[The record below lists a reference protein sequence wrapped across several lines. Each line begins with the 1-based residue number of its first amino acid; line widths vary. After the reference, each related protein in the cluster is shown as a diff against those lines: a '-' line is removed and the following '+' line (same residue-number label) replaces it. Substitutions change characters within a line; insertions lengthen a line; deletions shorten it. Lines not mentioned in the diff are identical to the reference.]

1 MSNNEFLSK
10 SVLSKSTFIR
20 GLQCEKS
27 LYLYKHHYTLKD
39 PTPTS
44 LQVVLDQG
52 TNIGL
57 LAQSLFP
64 NGVDASPENHFK
76 MVESVGKTLDFV
88 SQDQTIIYE
97 ATFFYNDVLAA
108 LDILVKD
115 DDGWKAYEV
124 KSSTKV
130 TNTYVKDAAIQYYT
144 ITNSGID
151 LKDISIVHINNQY
164 VKNGE
169 IDINELFTIESVYNQ
184 VLEFLPRIPNE
195 IRRLKNVIE
204 RTEIPQVDIGLHCS
218 DPYDCD
224 FKGTCWK
231 RIPEYS
237 VFDISRLNKDK
248 KFDLYNQGVL
258 TLHDIDLSQT
268 DLNPNQVLQVQSE
281 ISGSNHI
288 EIDEIRNFTSELN
301 YPLYFL
307 DFETIGPAV
316 PIYDGS
322 RPYQQLVFQY
332 SLHMRETPTSEIEHR
347 EYLADPS
354 QDPRIGIIEQLIK
367 DCGANGDILVYN
379 IGFERGKLNDL
390 IDVFPEYS
398 NELRGIVNRL
408 KDLMIPFQQK
418 WYYTPEMRGSYSIKS
433 VLPALVPELS
443 YNDLPIKE
451 GGTASN
457 TFLSM
462 VNGTF
467 EGDVKET
474 RRQLL
479 EYCELDTYA
488 MVKIL
493 EVLIQ
498 V

>member
-1 MSNNEFLSK
+1 MRK
-10 SVLSKSTFIR
+10 YKLSKSTFIR

-27 LYLYKHHYTLKD
+27 LYLYKHHYNLKD
-39 PTPTS
+39 STPSS
-44 LQVVLDQG
+44 LQAVFDQG
-52 TNIGL
+52 TNIGI
-57 LAQSLFP
+57 LAQDLFP
-64 NGVDASPENHFK
+64 NGADASPENHFK
-76 MVESVGKTLDFV
+76 MVESVGKTQDFI
-88 SQDQTIIYE
+88 SQGESIIYE
-97 ATFFYNDVLAA
+97 ATFLYNNVLAA

-115 DDGWKAYEV
+115 KEGWKAYEV

-130 TNTYVKDAAIQYYT
+130 SETYIKDAAIQYYT

-164 VKNGE
+164 TKDGE
-169 IDINELFTIESVYNQ
+169 LDIHQLFTIESVYDQ

-195 IRRLKNVIE
+195 VRRLKNVIE
-204 RTEIPQVDIGLHCS
+204 SPEPPNVDIGNHCS

-231 RIPEYS
+231 HIPDYS
-237 VFDISRLNKDK
+237 VFNISRLKKDK
-248 KFDLYNQGVL
+248 KFDLYNQGVI
-258 TLHDIDLSQT
+258 TLDQIDLGYT

-281 ISGSNHI
+281 VDGTTHI
-288 EIDEIRNFTSELN
+288 DIEEIRKFTNGLS

-316 PIYDGS
+316 PKYNGS

-332 SLHMRETPTSEIEHR
+332 SLHIQETLTSEIEHR

-354 QDPRIGIIEQLIK
+354 QDPRIGFIEQLIS
-367 DCGANGDILVYN
+367 DCGTSGDILVYN

-390 IDVFPEYS
+390 IEVFPEYS

-418 WYYTPEMRGSYSIKS
+418 WYYTPEMKGSYSIKY

-443 YNDLPIKE
+443 YNDLEIKE

-467 EGDVKET
+467 AGDVEET
-474 RRQLL
+474 RNQLL
-479 EYCELDTYA
+479 EYCKLDTFA

-493 EVLIQ
+493 EKLRQ

>member
-1 MSNNEFLSK
+1 MSSYK
-10 SVLSKSTFIR
+10 LSKSTFIR
-20 GLQCEKS
+20 GLQCKKS
-27 LYLYKHHYTLKD
+27 LYLYKHHYNLKD
-39 PTPTS
+39 PAPSS
-44 LQVVLDQG
+44 LQAVFDQG
-52 TNIGL
+52 TNIGV
-57 LAQSLFP
+57 LAQRLFP

-76 MVESVGKTLDFV
+76 MVESVGKTLDFIN
-88 SQDQTIIYE
+88 QDQFIIYE
-97 ATFFYNDVLAA
+97 ATFLYNDVLAA

-115 DDGWKAYEV
+115 EEGWKAYEV

-130 TNTYVKDAAIQYYT
+130 TDTYIKDAAIQYYT

-151 LKDISIVHINNQY
+151 IKDISIVHINNQY
-164 VKNGE
+164 IREGE
-169 IDINELFTIESVYNQ
+169 LDIHQLFTIESVYDE

-195 IRRLKNVIE
+195 IKRLKNVIE
-204 RTEIPQVDIGLHCS
+204 SPDIPNVDIGPHCS

-224 FKGTCWK
+224 FMGTCWK
-231 RIPEYS
+231 HIPDYS
-237 VFDISRLNKDK
+237 IFNISRLNTDK
-248 KFDLYNQGVL
+248 KFDLYNQGII
-258 TLHDIDLSQT
+258 TFDQIDLDTT
-268 DLNPNQVLQVQSE
+268 DLNPNQVLQVESE
-281 ISGSNHI
+281 LNGTTHVDV
-288 EIDEIRNFTSELN
+288 DEIRNFTSGLS

-332 SLHMRETPTSEIEHR
+332 SLHIQETPTSELEHR

-354 QDPRIGIIEQLIK
+354 QDPRIGFIEKLIQ
-367 DCGANGDILVYN
+367 DCGTLGDILVYN
-379 IGFERGKLNDL
+379 ISFERGKLNDL
-390 IDVFPEYS
+390 IEVFHEYS

-433 VLPALVPELS
+433 VLPALIPELS
-443 YNDLPIKE
+443 YNNLDIKE
-451 GGTASN
+451 GGAASN

-467 EGDVKET
+467 KGDLEEI

-479 EYCELDTYA
+479 EYCKLDTFA
-488 MVKIL
+488 MVRIL
-493 EVLIQ
+493 DKLRQ

>member
-1 MSNNEFLSK
+1 MSK
-10 SVLSKSTFIR
+10 SRLSKSTFIR

-27 LYLYKHHYTLKD
+27 LYLYKHHYQLKD
-39 PTPTS
+39 PTPPS
-44 LQVVLDQG
+44 LQAVFDQG
-52 TNIGL
+52 TNIGV
-57 LAQSLFP
+57 LAQRLFN

-76 MVESVGKTLDFV
+76 MVESVGKTLDFI
-88 SQDQTIIYE
+88 SQGETIIYE
-97 ATFFYNDVLAA
+97 ATFLYNDVLAA
-108 LDILVKD
+108 LDILVRD
-115 DDGWKAYEV
+115 QDGWKAYEV

-130 TNTYVKDAAIQYYT
+130 SDTYIKDASIQYYT
-144 ITNSGID
+144 ITNSGIY
-151 LKDISIVHINNQY
+151 LKDISIVYINNQY
-164 VKNGE
+164 IKNGE
-169 IDINELFTIESVYNQ
+169 IDINELFVVESVLDK
-184 VLEFLPRIPNE
+184 VLEYIPRIPNE
-195 IRRLKNVIE
+195 VKRLKNVIE
-204 RTEIPQVDIGLHCS
+204 SPEIPRVDIGPHCS

-231 RIPEYS
+231 HIPEYS
-237 VFDISRLNKDK
+237 VFDISRLNKEK
-248 KFDLYNQGVL
+248 KFGLYNQGII
-258 TLHDIDLSQT
+258 TLDQIDLSQT

-281 ISGSNHI
+281 MSGSSHI
-288 EIDEIRNFTSELN
+288 DIEEIRNFTSGLS

-307 DFETIGPAV
+307 DFETFGPAV

-332 SLHMRETPTSEIEHR
+332 SLHFQETPTSELEHR
-347 EYLADPS
+347 EYIADPTE
-354 QDPRIGIIEQLIK
+354 DPRIGFIEQLIH
-367 DCGANGDILVYN
+367 DCGTLGDILVYN
-379 IGFERGKLNDL
+379 ISFERGKLNDL

-398 NELRGIVNRL
+398 NELKGIVNRL

-443 YNDLPIKE
+443 YNNLDIKE
-451 GGTASN
+451 GGAASN

-467 EGDVKET
+467 KGDVEET

-479 EYCELDTYA
+479 EYCKLDTFA
-488 MVKIL
+488 MVRIL
-493 EVLIQ
+493 EKLLQ

>member
-1 MSNNEFLSK
+1 MIK
-10 SVLSKSTFIR
+10 SRLSKSTFIR

-27 LYLYKHHYTLKD
+27 LYLYKHHYRLKD
-39 PTPTS
+39 STPSS
-44 LQVVLDQG
+44 LQAVFDQG
-52 TNIGL
+52 TNVGL
-57 LAQSLFP
+57 LAQELFP
-64 NGVDASPENHFK
+64 YGVDASPKNHFK
-76 MVESVGKTLDFV
+76 MVESVGKTLKFI
-88 SQDQTIIYE
+88 SQGESIIYE
-97 ATFFYNDVLAA
+97 AAFLYNDVLAA

-115 DDGWKAYEV
+115 EEGWKAYEV

-130 TNTYVKDAAIQYYT
+130 SETYIKDAAIQYYT

-164 VKNGE
+164 TKDGE
-169 IDINELFTIESVYNQ
+169 LDIHQLFAIESVYDQ

-195 IRRLKNVIE
+195 VRRFKNVIE
-204 RTEIPQVDIGLHCS
+204 SPEVPNIDIGNHCS

-231 RIPEYS
+231 HIPEYS
-237 VFDISRLNKDK
+237 VFNISRLNSDK
-248 KFDLYNQGVL
+248 KFGLYHQGVI
-258 TLHDIDLSQT
+258 TLDDIDLSQT

-281 ISGSNHI
+281 INGTSHI
-288 EIDEIRNFTSELN
+288 DIEEIRNFINGLN

-316 PIYDGS
+316 PKYNGS

-332 SLHMRETPTSEIEHR
+332 SLHVQETSTSELEHR
-347 EYLADPS
+347 EYLADSS
-354 QDPRIGIIEQLIK
+354 QDPRIGFIEQLIQ
-367 DCGANGDILVYN
+367 DCGSSGDILVYN

-390 IDVFPEYS
+390 VDVFPKYS

-443 YNDLPIKE
+443 YNDLEIKE

-467 EGDVKET
+467 EGDVEDK

-479 EYCELDTYA
+479 EYCKLDTLA

-493 EVLIQ
+493 EKLIQ

>member
-1 MSNNEFLSK
+1 MSK
-10 SVLSKSTFIR
+10 SRLSKSTFIR

-27 LYLYKHHYTLKD
+27 LYLYKHQYRLKD
-39 PTPTS
+39 PTPSS
-44 LQVVLDQG
+44 LQAVFDQG

-57 LAQSLFP
+57 LAQELFP
-64 NGVDASPENHFK
+64 NGADASPENHFK
-76 MVESVGKTLDFV
+76 MFESVRKTQKFI
-88 SQDQTIIYE
+88 SQGESIIYE
-97 ATFFYNDVLAA
+97 ATFLYNNVLAA

-115 DDGWKAYEV
+115 NDGWKAYEV

-130 TNTYVKDAAIQYYT
+130 SETYIKDAAIQYHT
-144 ITNSGID
+144 ITNSGVD

-164 VKNGE
+164 TRKGE
-169 IDINELFTIESVYNQ
+169 LDIHQLFTIESVYDQ

-195 IRRLKNVIE
+195 VRRLKNVIE
-204 RTEIPQVDIGLHCS
+204 SSEIPNVDIGPHCS

-231 RIPEYS
+231 HIPDYS
-237 VFDISRLNKDK
+237 VFNISRLNKDK
-248 KFDLYNQGVL
+248 KFDLYNQGVI
-258 TLHDIDLSQT
+258 TLDDIDLSQT

-281 ISGSNHI
+281 VNGTTHI
-288 EIDEIRNFTSELN
+288 DIEEIRNFTNGLN

-316 PIYDGS
+316 PKYNGS

-332 SLHMRETPTSEIEHR
+332 SLHIKETSTSELEHR

-354 QDPRIGIIEQLIK
+354 QDPRIRFIDQLMH
-367 DCGANGDILVYN
+367 DCGTSGDILVYN
-379 IGFERGKLNDL
+379 IGFEKGKLSDL
-390 IDVFPEYS
+390 IEVFPKYS

-418 WYYTPEMRGSYSIKS
+418 WYYTPEMKGSYSIKY

-443 YNDLPIKE
+443 YNDLEIKE

-457 TFLSM
+457 TFLTM
-462 VNGTF
+462 INGTF
-467 EGDVKET
+467 EGDIDET
-474 RRQLL
+474 RKQLI
-479 EYCELDTYA
+479 EYCKLDTYA

-493 EVLIQ
+493 DALYKV
-498 V
+498 

>member
-1 MSNNEFLSK
+1 MSK
-10 SVLSKSTFIR
+10 SRLSKSTFIR

-27 LYLYKHHYTLKD
+27 LYLYKHQYRLKD
-39 PTPTS
+39 PTPSS
-44 LQVVLDQG
+44 LQAVFDQG

-57 LAQSLFP
+57 LAQELFP
-64 NGVDASPENHFK
+64 NGADASPENHFK
-76 MVESVGKTLDFV
+76 MFESVRKTQKFI
-88 SQDQTIIYE
+88 SQGESIIYE
-97 ATFFYNDVLAA
+97 ATFLYNNVLAA

-115 DDGWKAYEV
+115 NDGWKAYEV

-130 TNTYVKDAAIQYYT
+130 SETYIKDAAIQYHT
-144 ITNSGID
+144 ITNSGVD

-164 VKNGE
+164 TREGE
-169 IDINELFTIESVYNQ
+169 LDIHQLFTIESVYDQ

-195 IRRLKNVIE
+195 VRRLKNVIE
-204 RTEIPQVDIGLHCS
+204 SSEIPNVDIGPHCS

-231 RIPEYS
+231 HIPDYS
-237 VFDISRLNKDK
+237 VFNISRLNKDK
-248 KFDLYNQGVL
+248 KFDLYNQGVI
-258 TLHDIDLSQT
+258 TLDQIDLGHT
-268 DLNPNQVLQVQSE
+268 DLSPNQVLQVQSE
-281 ISGSNHI
+281 VNGTAY
-288 EIDEIRNFTSELN
+288 IDKNEIRNFTNGLS

-316 PIYDGS
+316 PKYNGS

-332 SLHMRETPTSEIEHR
+332 SLHIQETSTSKLEHR

-354 QDPRIGIIEQLIK
+354 QDPRIGFIEQLIEV
-367 DCGANGDILVYN
+367 CGNSGDIIVYN

-390 IDVFPEYS
+390 INVFPEYS
-398 NELRGIVNRL
+398 NELRRIVNRL

-418 WYYTPEMRGSYSIKS
+418 WYYTPEMKGSYSIKY

-443 YNDLPIKE
+443 YNDLDIKE
-451 GGTASN
+451 GGTAFN

-467 EGDVKET
+467 AGDVEET
-474 RRQLL
+474 RNQLL
-479 EYCELDTYA
+479 EYCKLDTFA

-493 EVLIQ
+493 EKLLLI
-498 V
+498 

>member
-1 MSNNEFLSK
+1 MPNSR
-10 SVLSKSTFIR
+10 LSKSTFIR

-27 LYLYKHHYTLKD
+27 LYLYKHHYSLKD
-39 PTPTS
+39 PTPPS
-44 LQVVLDQG
+44 LQSVFDQG

-57 LAQSLFP
+57 LAQELFP
-64 NGVDASPENHFK
+64 NGADASPENHFK
-76 MVESVGKTLDFV
+76 MVESVEKTLKFITQGE
-88 SQDQTIIYE
+88 SIIYE
-97 ATFFYNDVLAA
+97 ATFLYNDVLAA

-115 DDGWKAYEV
+115 HEGWKAYEV

-130 TNTYVKDAAIQYYT
+130 SDTYIKDAAIQYYT

-164 VKNGE
+164 TKDGE
-169 IDINELFTIESVYNQ
+169 LDINQLFTIESVYDQ

-195 IRRLKNVIE
+195 VRRLKNVIE
-204 RTEIPQVDIGLHCS
+204 SPETPKVDIGNHCS

-231 RIPEYS
+231 HIPDYS
-237 VFDISRLNKDK
+237 VFNISRLNKDK
-248 KFDLYNQGVL
+248 KFDLYNQGVI
-258 TLHDIDLSQT
+258 TLDQIDLSQT

-281 ISGSNHI
+281 LSGSSHI
-288 EIDEIRNFTSELN
+288 DIDEIRNFTNGLN
-301 YPLYFL
+301 HPLYFL

-316 PIYDGS
+316 PIYDSS

-332 SLHMRETPTSEIEHR
+332 SLHIQETSTSVIEHR

-354 QDPRIGIIEQLIK
+354 QDPRIGFIEQLIQ
-367 DCGANGDILVYN
+367 DCGTSGDILVYN

-398 NELRGIVNRL
+398 YELRGIVNRL

-443 YNDLPIKE
+443 YNDLEIKE

-467 EGDVKET
+467 DGNVEET

-479 EYCELDTYA
+479 EYCKLDTYA

-493 EVLIQ
+493 NRLKDT
-498 V
+498 

>member
-1 MSNNEFLSK
+1 MDCKN
-10 SVLSKSTFIR
+10 
-20 GLQCEKS
+20 
-27 LYLYKHHYTLKD
+27 
-39 PTPTS
+39 
-44 LQVVLDQG
+44 
-52 TNIGL
+52 
-57 LAQSLFP
+57 
-64 NGVDASPENHFK
+64 ASPENHFK
-76 MVESVGKTLDFV
+76 MVESVGKTLNFI
-88 SQDQTIIYE
+88 SKGESIIYE
-97 ATFFYNDVLAA
+97 ATFQYNNVLAA

-115 DDGWKAYEV
+115 EEGWKAYEV

-130 TNTYVKDAAIQYYT
+130 SETYIKDAAIQYYT

-164 VKNGE
+164 TKDGE
-169 IDINELFTIESVYNQ
+169 LDIHQLFTIESVYDQ

-195 IRRLKNVIE
+195 VRRLKNVIE
-204 RTEIPQVDIGLHCS
+204 SPEPPNVDIGNHCS

-231 RIPEYS
+231 HIPDYS
-237 VFDISRLNKDK
+237 VFNISRLKKDK
-248 KFDLYNQGVL
+248 KFDLYNQGVI
-258 TLHDIDLSQT
+258 TLDQIDLGYT

-281 ISGSNHI
+281 VDGTTHI
-288 EIDEIRNFTSELN
+288 DIEEIRKFTNGLS

-316 PIYDGS
+316 PKYNGS

-332 SLHMRETPTSEIEHR
+332 SLHIQETLTSEIEHR

-354 QDPRIGIIEQLIK
+354 QDPRIGFIEQLIS
-367 DCGANGDILVYN
+367 DCGTSGDILVYN

-390 IDVFPEYS
+390 IEVFPEYS

-418 WYYTPEMRGSYSIKS
+418 WYYTPEMKGSYSIKY

-443 YNDLPIKE
+443 YNDLEIKE

-467 EGDVKET
+467 AGDVEET
-474 RRQLL
+474 RNQLL
-479 EYCELDTYA
+479 EYCKLDTFA

-493 EVLIQ
+493 EKLRQ